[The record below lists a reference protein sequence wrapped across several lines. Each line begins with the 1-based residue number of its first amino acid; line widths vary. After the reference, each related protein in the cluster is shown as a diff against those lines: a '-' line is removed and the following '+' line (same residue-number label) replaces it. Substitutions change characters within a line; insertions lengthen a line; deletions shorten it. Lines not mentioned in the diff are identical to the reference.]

1 VAGFR
6 DPGENDQGRS
16 ARERRILKTS
26 KADIKRL
33 ERNSGVGTLDISIII
48 VNYNG
53 GDLVLRCL
61 QSIFTTPV
69 DYAFEV
75 IFIDNASTDG
85 SLQKVKESFPEI
97 HVIELPQNL
106 GLAPAFNLGLREA
119 TGRYLLSLDNDTRIL
134 PEALPSLVRFLDNHP
149 AVGAVGS
156 LLLNPDMTPQ
166 KTARL
171 RPSAINAVFGRRSLI
186 TKIWPGN
193 PWSRKYLMD
202 DRIAGSDPFQVW
214 WVSTAALMVRKEVYE
229 QVGGLDE
236 DFFVYWVDADWCERI
251 NKAGWQVYAVPDS
264 KIIHDENLKAG
275 RRARKNYRMLIDF
288 HRGAYLYFVK
298 HHAKSPHH
306 PKALIALIGLSSR
319 AAFMIFVDYLRY
331 LLRRS

>member
-1 VAGFR
+1 M
-6 DPGENDQGRS
+6 NT
-16 ARERRILKTS
+16 LKV
-26 KADIKRL
+26 DIKPL
-33 ERNSGVGTLDISIII
+33 EPGTEAALFDISIII

-61 QSIFTTPV
+61 QSIFTTSA
-69 DYAFEV
+69 DYTFEL
-75 IFIDNASTDG
+75 IFIDNASADG
-85 SLQKVKESFPEI
+85 SLQRVKESFPGVRI
-97 HVIELPQNL
+97 TELPRNL
-106 GLAPAFNLGLREA
+106 GLAAAFNLGLKQA

-134 PEALPSLVRFLDNHP
+134 PDALSSLVRFMDNHP
-149 AVGAVGS
+149 QTGAVGS
-156 LLLNPDMTPQ
+156 LLLNPDMSPQ

-193 PWSRKYLMD
+193 PWSRKYLMES
-202 DRIAGSDPFQVW
+202 RLTGSDPFQVW

-229 QVGGLDE
+229 QIGGLDE

-251 NKAGWQVYAVPDS
+251 NKAGWQIYAVPDS

-298 HHAKSPHH
+298 HHAKSPYH
-306 PKALIALIGLSSR
+306 PKGLIALIGLSLR
-319 AAFMIFVDYLRY
+319 AAFLISVDYLKY
-331 LLRRS
+331 LPKR